1 MISDNQSIC
10 PKCGGQLKYYDNVQR
25 LVRTKF
31 GNKKWSSCNGDI
43 YWIDFNHHRLTL
55 DDGMEIY
62 VIDMVFEPTAE
73 WMEDL

>member
-1 MISDNQSIC
+1 M
-10 PKCGGQLKYYDNVQR
+10 
-25 LVRTKF
+25 LVLVNLF
-31 GNKKWSSCNGDI
+31 EFEVIVAPELGDAVGWSSCNGDI